1 MKRLVLFV
9 ENDPIELEK
18 ITQVANS
25 LNLKFSVAR
34 KIKNAKKFIDSY
46 SDNLRSVIINPELA
60 DLDAGISLIQYSIK
74 RSLPVVVCSDIS
86 ESDQNFTY
94 LNNAIDC
101 IEQMRDSLNK
111 KIPRVFNKDWEK
123 AVLWLNCRN

>member
-18 ITQVANS
+18 ITQVADS
-25 LNLKFSVAR
+25 FNLKFSVAR
-34 KIKNAKKFIDSY
+34 KIKNAKNFIDSY
-46 SDNLRSVIINPELA
+46 SDNLRSVIINPELCG
-60 DLDAGISLIQYSIK
+60 LDAGISLIQYSIK

-101 IEQMRDSLNK
+101 IEQMRDCTNK